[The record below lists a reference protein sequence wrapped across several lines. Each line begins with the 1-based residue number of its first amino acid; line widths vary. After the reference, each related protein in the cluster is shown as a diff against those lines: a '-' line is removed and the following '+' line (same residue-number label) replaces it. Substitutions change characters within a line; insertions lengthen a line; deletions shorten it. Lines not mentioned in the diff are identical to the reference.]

1 MRRRPMNASFL
12 RFGRRLLAVATLAA
26 ASAASA
32 QTPTLT
38 VVREISFAEG
48 LAPTGDLVQHTDGAL
63 LGTAQQGGAG
73 GVGTVFRVMPDGSG
87 LAVLHSFSW
96 GDGAFPMSRLTRGPD
111 GAYYGTTQLGGLYG
125 QGVIYRIAADGS
137 GFSVVRNLLYP
148 DGTFPVGGMTDGGD
162 GWLYGVGRLGGVGLT
177 NSGTVYRLRP
187 DGSDFSVL
195 HAFSDTD
202 GREPYGSLLVGADGA
217 LYGTTFFGGAANSGT
232 VFRVGR
238 DGSGFA
244 VLRHLGGADGERPF
258 AGLAQAADGSL
269 LGTASQGGAGGQG
282 TVFRVSPNGTG
293 FSVLHSFSGADGR
306 SPYGTLLVRGSTVYG
321 TTFRGGAIDLGTV
334 FKLRPDG
341 SGFTTVWDFQWN
353 EPRDLFAGLIAG
365 ADGRLYGAA
374 AGGFFPATGA
384 VYALSDLLPPV
395 ITSATSAAGDAGA
408 PFSYQITASNDPD
421 DFDALGLP
429 AGLSVSHVTG
439 LISGTPTVAGV
450 FDVTIAASNAAGEGI
465 ASLALTL
472 RDATAPRFV
481 SLASS
486 LTELWPPNHRM
497 VAIRLTA
504 TVTDNVDPAPSV
516 RIVRVTSNEPVN
528 GTGDGDTAPDWRI
541 TGPLT
546 LELRAERA
554 GGGNGRVYTITVAA
568 TDAAGN
574 TAERTVTV
582 AVPKSR
588 GRG

>member
-73 GVGTVFRVMPDGSG
+73 GVGTVFRVMPDGS
-87 LAVLHSFSW
+87 
-96 GDGAFPMSRLTRGPD
+96 
-111 GAYYGTTQLGGLYG
+111 
-125 QGVIYRIAADGS
+125 
-137 GFSVVRNLLYP
+137 
-148 DGTFPVGGMTDGGD
+148 
-162 GWLYGVGRLGGVGLT
+162 
-177 NSGTVYRLRP
+177 
-187 DGSDFSVL
+187 DFSVL

-202 GREPYGSLLVGADGA
+202 GREPYGSLLVGVDGA